1 MEHHVLACRGGV
13 AEAVAD
19 VEPERNGV
27 DEPEAEPQCQV
38 LSYVHTPRPQSKT
51 PNALVVSNSWVT
63 RSTLIEPHAGRQ
75 LIFWL

>member
-1 MEHHVLACRGGV
+1 MLN
-13 AEAVAD
+13 
-19 VEPERNGV
+19 PNGTASMS
-27 DEPEAEPQCQV
+27 PEAEPQCQV